1 MVGMQRRP
9 PVPGRAPGAAPS
21 RAQAGPLPDRL
32 GGLRLAGAVPL
43 DPKPAPPPSPPP
55 AARQAAGGAPGA
67 DAPAGQ
73 APGGPVIIDVTEASF
88 AEDVVNRSMQVPVVL
103 DFWASWCGPCKQLSP
118 VLERLAEADGGRWV
132 LARIDVD
139 ANPGLAQAAG
149 VQGIPAVKAVVGG
162 RIIGEFTGALP
173 EAEVRSWIDQL
184 LGLVAEAFGGMP
196 GAGGAA
202 GPTRDPHLAAAD
214 DALERGDL
222 PAAAAAFRARLAE
235 APADPEATLGLAR
248 VSLLE
253 RVSGL
258 DPADVRRRVAANPDD
273 VDAALAAADLM
284 IAQGHVE
291 EAFGD
296 LVGFVRRAAGDE
308 REKARAHLVGLFQ
321 ALGDADPA
329 VPPAR
334 RALAAALF

>member
-1 MVGMQRRP
+1 
-9 PVPGRAPGAAPS
+9 
-21 RAQAGPLPDRL
+21 
-32 GGLRLAGAVPL
+32 VPL

>member
-1 MVGMQRRP
+1 
-9 PVPGRAPGAAPS
+9 
-21 RAQAGPLPDRL
+21 
-32 GGLRLAGAVPL
+32 VPL

-196 GAGGAA
+196 GAGGGA
-202 GPTRDPHLAAAD
+202 GPARDPHLAAAD